1 MNNLAKL
8 LEVLP
13 EFEAISVEALKRT
26 ELGVF
31 SFAEIS
37 VALSGIHSFLK
48 NLVTQQDILKDDAYI
63 PQPLIDSLREKIK
76 RFNQLAKQI
85 QEFDVTAGDPT
96 PRRQSLVN
104 EINSFKTD
112 TVNSLHPLLVLV
124 QLRQLDPSNYTSGL
138 QAMQTE
144 VKSVLEKLKDKDED
158 AAKTLQKIKDISA
171 SSGAEA
177 YSQVFSTQADSHRTA
192 SWWWF
197 GSSVLFFAVL
207 ISYLLYLL
215 SNGVPVSE
223 DIVHAVRDIS
233 LRVLSLV
240 AIYFGLSQSIKNYNV
255 NKHLQV
261 VNEHR
266 QNSLKTFEAFLNA
279 ASTEDVR
286 SAVLLQATKSIFDPG
301 KTGYLQKEGQTSYSF
316 SVADIFKKS

>member
-1 MNNLAKL
+1 MNDLAKL
-8 LEVLP
+8 LEILP

-31 SFAEIS
+31 SFAEVFS
-37 VALSGIHSFLK
+37 ALNGIHSFLK
-48 NLVTQQDILKDDAYI
+48 NLSTQQDILKDDAYI
-63 PQPLIDSLREKIK
+63 PQPLVDALKEKLK

-85 QEFDVTAGDPT
+85 KEFDVTAGDPT

-112 TVNSLHPLLVLV
+112 VVNSLHPLLVLV

-138 QAMQTE
+138 QTMQTE
-144 VKSVLEKLKDKDED
+144 VQSILKKLKDKDED

-177 YSQVFSTQADSHRTA
+177 YSQVFSTQAETHKTA

-197 GSSVLFFAVL
+197 GASVFFFTVL
-207 ISYLLYLL
+207 VSYLLYLL

-223 DIVHAVRDIS
+223 DLVHAVRDIS
-233 LRVLSLV
+233 LRVLSLI
-240 AIYFGLSQSIKNYNV
+240 AIYFALSQSIKNYNV

-279 ASTEDVR
+279 ASTDDVR

-301 KTGYLQKEGQTSYSF
+301 KTGYLQKESQTSYSF
-316 SVADIFKKS
+316 SIADVFKKS